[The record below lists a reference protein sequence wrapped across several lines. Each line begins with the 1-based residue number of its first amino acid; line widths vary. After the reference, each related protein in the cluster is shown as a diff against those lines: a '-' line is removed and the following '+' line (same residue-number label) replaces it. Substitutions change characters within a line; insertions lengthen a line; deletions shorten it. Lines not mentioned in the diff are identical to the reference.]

1 MSQPLTCVFG
11 LEQRCFERG
20 VDLCVFEMSRQAF
33 VVSLDRYFCGFL
45 HFIPIECGSGG
56 GELWGATCI
65 PEVLVIYLYIST
77 YVSSEPMVR
86 GCRSR
91 LPKTPTSL
99 GTRLCRRFRYRLD
112 LHRQI
117 VVTVTATRGSQWSDG
132 LRPSV
137 RFQNIERS
145 RYPVRSYIH
154 LGDLAPMSLPLVMH
168 SKAWLDKIY
177 YYPFTQRNPDELCS
191 LKLERISRSSS
202 SRRPKSWSASS
213 TIRQE

>member
-99 GTRLCRRFRYRLD
+99 GNRLCCQFRYRLD
-112 LHRQI
+112 LYRQI
-117 VVTVTATRGSQWSDG
+117 VATTTRGPQWSDG

-137 RFQNIERS
+137 SYHNVVERG
-145 RYPVRSYIH
+145 RCPVIFYI
-154 LGDLAPMSLPLVMH
+154 L
-168 SKAWLDKIY
+168 Y
-177 YYPFTQRNPDELCS
+177 T
-191 LKLERISRSSS
+191 
-202 SRRPKSWSASS
+202 SA
-213 TIRQE
+213 IKHP